1 MFRFTFPLL
10 ILLTFS
16 SYIFAQQS
24 SPTIAVFKLDTLFT
38 EGHGEPTLDQLI
50 NMEDSKPTFMALM
63 SQLRRAAFDKNVKA
77 CVFYGD
83 NVGLGMAQTQE
94 LQRQIIKLRNAGK
107 KTFYYSRS
115 MSNSNLH
122 AAAAVDKIVLF
133 PEGEV
138 LFNGVMLQGVY
149 FKKLLDNLHLK
160 ADIIHIG
167 DYKSAGEPFY
177 LDGPSKESAEQTQTL
192 LDNVTDQLKTSLK
205 EYRKIKISKIHEL
218 VDRALFSAKDAKK
231 EGLVDELAYHLDFVK
246 SLKKEFGE
254 NVIFN
259 SKYGL
264 PKKKQLQFNNIMDIF
279 SLFNELSSPPK
290 VDNTDKISLTVI
302 EGGINGLMAEPLRKH
317 ILHAAKDKTVKAM
330 VVRVNSPGGSALA
343 SEVICQALK
352 EFKASGKPL
361 VVTMGNVAA
370 SGGYYVATPADI
382 IYAENLTITG
392 SIGVVGGKI
401 IIGDLM
407 DKIGISFHDY
417 KKGKHADLMSSLKPF
432 SPEEKTILLGAFE
445 RVYSTFKER
454 VQEGR
459 GNKIKGDVEKI
470 AGGRVYTGN
479 DALSLGLVDKIG
491 GLRDAL
497 NETVDR
503 ANLKKYKIVMFP
515 KEVKLMDLISNELQE
530 KSDDEYVYSSEK
542 PSISSL
548 VKSEYLDKQ
557 LSILKAVNPKLEQT
571 FKTFLLNLQLMH
583 EEKVLLIS
591 PSFSY

>member
-1 MFRFTFPLL
+1 M
-10 ILLTFS
+10 
-16 SYIFAQQS
+16 
-24 SPTIAVFKLDTLFT
+24 
-38 EGHGEPTLDQLI
+38 EGHGEPTLDQII
-50 NMEDSKPTFMALM
+50 NMEDSKPTFMSLM
-63 SQLRRAAFDKNVKA
+63 SQLRRATFDKNVKA
-77 CVFYGD
+77 CVFYGEG
-83 NVGLGMAQTQE
+83 VGLGMAQIQE
-94 LQRQIIKLRNAGK
+94 LQRQIISLRNAGK

-115 MSNSNLH
+115 MSNANIQ
-122 AAAAVDKIVLF
+122 AASAVDKIVLF
-133 PEGEV
+133 PQGEV

-149 FKKLLDNLHLK
+149 FKKLLDNIHLK

-177 LDGPSKESAEQTQTL
+177 LNGPSKESAQQTQTL
-192 LDNVTDQLKTSLK
+192 LDNVTDQLKTSLN

-218 VDRALFSAKDAKK
+218 VEKALFSAKEAKK
-231 EGLVDELAYHLDFVK
+231 EGLVDELAYHVDFVN
-246 SLKKEFGE
+246 SLKKEFGN
-254 NVIFN
+254 NVVFN

-279 SLFNELSSPPK
+279 ALFNELSAPPK
-290 VDNTDKISLTVI
+290 IDNTDKISLTII
-302 EGGINGLMAEPLRKH
+302 EGGINGMMAEPLRRH
-317 ILHAAKDKTVKAM
+317 ILLAAKDKTVKAM
-330 VVRVNSPGGSALA
+330 VLRVNSPGGSALA

-352 EFKASGKPL
+352 EFKATGKPL
-361 VVTMGNVAA
+361 IVSMGNVAA
-370 SGGYYVATPADI
+370 SGGYYVATPGDS

-401 IIGDLM
+401 IIGELM

-432 SPEEKTILLGAFE
+432 TNEERTILEAAFK
-445 RVYSTFKER
+445 RVYSTFKNR

-459 GNKIKGDVEKI
+459 GNKIKGDLENI

-491 GLRDAL
+491 GLRDAI
-497 NETVDR
+497 NDTVKR

-515 KEVKLMDLISNELQE
+515 KEIKLMDIISKELQE
-530 KSDDEYVYSSEK
+530 KNDDEYVYSSEK
-542 PSISSL
+542 SSISSL
-548 VKSEYLDKQ
+548 LKSDYIDKQ
-557 LSILKAVNPKLEQT
+557 LSILKAINPKLEST
-571 FKTFLLNLQLMH
+571 FKNFLMNLQLMH